1 MKTIQKPSISTLSPE
16 ALGYKFIAASSAAV
30 FPAANDALFVPVVLQ
45 RPVLVG
51 RMFSANGNVA
61 SGNLDLGIYTL
72 AGRRIVS
79 KGSTAQAGITTLQF
93 LDINETYLG
102 PGWYYMAVAMDNGVG
117 TLRRFNISI
126 IRQQHFGVMKAV
138 SAFPLPL
145 SVTLITPTATYIPH
159 IGMEL
164 VGLL

>member
-1 MKTIQKPSISTLSPE
+1 MNTIQKPSIATLSPE
-16 ALGYKFIAASSAAV
+16 ALGYKFIGASSAAA
-30 FPAANDALFVPVVLQ
+30 FPAANDALFVPVMLQ
-45 RPVLVG
+45 RSILIR

-72 AGRRIVS
+72 DGKRIVS
-79 KGSTAQAGITTLQF
+79 KGSTAQAGVTTLQF
-93 LDINETYLG
+93 LDIDKTHLG
-102 PGWYYMAVAMDNGVG
+102 PGWYYMAVAMDNGTG
-117 TLRRFNISI
+117 TLRRFNISV
-126 IRQQHFGVMKAV
+126 IRQRHFGVMKAV

-145 SVTLITPTATYIPH
+145 SVSLTTVTATYVPS